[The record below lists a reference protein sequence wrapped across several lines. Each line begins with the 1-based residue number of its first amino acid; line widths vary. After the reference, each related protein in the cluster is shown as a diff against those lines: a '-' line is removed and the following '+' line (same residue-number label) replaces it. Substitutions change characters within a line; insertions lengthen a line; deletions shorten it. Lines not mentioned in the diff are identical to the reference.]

1 MAGLSIESVNY
12 DYKNDGSDTTRSTG
26 LQEEVEQQGLLPALL
41 KRSPIDL
48 QGPLRP
54 PFGKFEI
61 LYLDDEFR
69 MIRTGQGY
77 IAVNRRNSATDDW
90 F

>member
-1 MAGLSIESVNY
+1 VAGLSFESVS
-12 DYKNDGSDTTRSTG
+12 DDKNSDTTNSKS
-26 LQEEVEQQGLLPALL
+26 LQEEIERQGLLPALL
-41 KRSPIDL
+41 KRSPINL
-48 QGPLRP
+48 QGPWRP

-69 MIRTGQGY
+69 MIRTGQGFV
-77 IAVNRRNSATDDW
+77 AVNRRNSAPVDDW